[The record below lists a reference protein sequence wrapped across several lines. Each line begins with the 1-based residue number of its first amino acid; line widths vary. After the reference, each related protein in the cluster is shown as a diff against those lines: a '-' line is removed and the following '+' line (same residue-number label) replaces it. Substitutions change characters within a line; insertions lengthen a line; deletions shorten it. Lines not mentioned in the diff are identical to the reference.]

1 HPEPATEAMNRLA
14 QALCCLSDPK
24 AKQAYDAGLNL
35 PITAAPEPVPA
46 ALAQPEPITVA
57 EAPPSPADP
66 LAWLFGPWNPPPP
79 APAPA
84 AAAPATQV
92 DWQTAP
98 PPPVRV
104 EVAPPA
110 PPALIDT
117 AATPAAATVRANVT
131 VVEMPAVGSV
141 AVDPLVEAVRSSP
154 LARGLTTKRA
164 LYYRVTRTRQLLAA
178 WDRVGRYLSQAD
190 RAVTRP
196 AEATDLVR

>member
-1 HPEPATEAMNRLA
+1 MTHDLICSWLGLPPGCWPPDHYTLLGLTPGEGDLARIEQQVHERMARVRRYQLTHPEPATEAMNRLA

-35 PITAAPEPVPA
+35 PITAAQEPVPA

-98 PPPVRV
+98 PPPVRA
-104 EVAPPA
+104 EVAQPA
-110 PPALIDT
+110 TPALIDT
-117 AATPAAATVRANVT
+117 AVTPAVATVQANVT

-141 AVDPLVEAVRSSP
+141 AVDP
-154 LARGLTTKRA
+154 
-164 LYYRVTRTRQLLAA
+164 
-178 WDRVGRYLSQAD
+178 
-190 RAVTRP
+190 
-196 AEATDLVR
+196 